1 MLLLYRISPRNN
13 TANIQNILIQKSDYK
28 KKDVF
33 PSVSPFTYLLVNYEL
48 TRQNTSSDTI
58 IGETYIPGPGRIFI
72 ILPYYAPKEVFE
84 TSSINSY
91 PLIVLP
97 SYTTLDLASNQLS
110 V

>member
-1 MLLLYRISPRNN
+1 MQIYKIYLYKKVI
-13 TANIQNILIQKSDYK
+13 T

-72 ILPYYAPKEVFE
+72 ILPYYARVTGFE
-84 TSSINSY
+84 PVVSNNGI
-91 PLIVLP
+91 
-97 SYTTLDLASNQLS
+97 ASF
-110 V
+110 